1 MKKRRPHPRKFFPKI
16 DTPAPAEKLG
26 AAAGGTADAFRAGL
40 VNAVSAIAM
49 LAGASGARAEGSS
62 HAFRFNTSPQFQ
74 TKQWRPQ
81 ADVTITGIFVPLTQ
95 LMAITKNGMTVDG
108 SGVIADSTGTALP
121 EGSEVPWG
129 QVLVAG
135 QIPTG
140 YSRNFNFPVKK
151 GEIVYVTK
159 NQANA
164 SVIMI
169 YYDIG

>member
-1 MKKRRPHPRKFFPKI
+1 
-16 DTPAPAEKLG
+16 
-26 AAAGGTADAFRAGL
+26 
-40 VNAVSAIAM
+40 
-49 LAGASGARAEGSS
+49 
-62 HAFRFNTSPQFQ
+62 
-74 TKQWRPQ
+74 
-81 ADVTITGIFVPLTQ
+81 
-95 LMAITKNGMTVDG
+95 MAITKNGMTVDG
-108 SGVIADSTGTALP
+108 SGIIADSTGTALP